1 MKTKYR
7 ILYEMTLHGAEVYS
21 SMIFEDRLYTC
32 SKDGSIVV
40 LIEGRLDRRNG
51 QRFSI
56 SENFQHCSRGVWRQK
71 IRAGKEALL
80 RSICSSKKV
89 MKMRRSEEKR
99 NSRS

>member
-40 LIEGRLDRRNG
+40 LIEG
-51 QRFSI
+51 
-56 SENFQHCSRGVWRQK
+56 
-71 IRAGKEALL
+71 
-80 RSICSSKKV
+80 
-89 MKMRRSEEKR
+89 
-99 NSRS
+99 